1 MKKETLGNAI
11 WMVVLG
17 LFGISGLA
25 VGIVSL
31 TWWNIAIGVIAC
43 LFAYMMYLDS
53 EYGVESVQAYIK
65 RVRTAKK

>member
-43 LFAYMMYLDS
+43 LFAYMMNVYS